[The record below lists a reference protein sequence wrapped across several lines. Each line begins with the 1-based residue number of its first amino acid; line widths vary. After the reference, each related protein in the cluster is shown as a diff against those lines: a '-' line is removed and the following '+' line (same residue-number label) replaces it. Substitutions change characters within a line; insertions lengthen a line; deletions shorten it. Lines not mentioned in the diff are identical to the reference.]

1 MQDLL
6 LVAAVAA
13 TFVFGWFLVKKL
25 EDFMKNSCRQQRQET
40 DEESNVGRRNVFFR
54 QKNADVP
61 AKMYYNIKINNAWI
75 KLRM

>member
-25 EDFMKNSCRQQRQET
+25 EDFVKNSCRQQRQET
-40 DEESNVGRRNVFFR
+40 DEESNAERRKVFFC
-54 QKNADVP
+54 QKNADVS
-61 AKMYYNIKINNAWI
+61 AKMYYNKINSAWI